1 MSVIVKDEEGRI
13 LLLSKGADSV
23 MFERLA
29 NNGRTFEEK
38 TMEHVHEYAEAGL
51 RTIIL
56 SYRELDE
63 EEYKEFDGKLSEVKS
78 SVSEDRETLIE
89 ELLDTIE
96 RNLILLGATAVEDK
110 LQNGVP
116 DCIDKLAQAKI
127 KIWVLTGDKMETA
140 INIGFSCR
148 LLRQGMRQIIIH
160 LEIPEIQALEKV
172 GDKMAVVKDCYPPT
186 TVRHILP
193 CFHVQLQVALL
204 ICILLKCC
212 LVSRESVHHQ
222 LSEGAQLLVA
232 SRGTCQQTFSL
243 IIDGKSLTY
252 ALEDNMKNM
261 FLELASH
268 CASVICCRSSPKQKA
283 LVTRLVK
290 SGTGKTTLAIGD
302 GANDVGM
309 LQEADEG
316 IGISGVEGMQAVMS
330 SDIAIAQFK
339 YLERLLLVHGHW
351 CYRRMSSMICYF
363 FFKNI
368 TFGFTLFLYEVYASF
383 SGQPAYNDWFL
394 SLYSVFFSSLPVI
407 ALGVLDQDVSARYCL
422 KFPILYQEGVQNVLF
437 SWRIVLSWMLN
448 GFINATMIF
457 FFCTKA
463 IEPQA
468 FDEEGRTAGRDMLG
482 VTMYTCVVW
491 VVNLQMALAIRYFT
505 LIQHIF
511 IWGSIAFWYLFLLA
525 YGAMPPKFSTNVYQV
540 FIETLATSPSFWAVT
555 FFVAISTLIPYFT
568 FSVIQMWFF
577 PMYHQ
582 MVQWIRYE
590 RKTNSTE

>member
-1 MSVIVKDEEGRI
+1 MAAEEV
-13 LLLSKGADSV
+13 LTVQHL
-23 MFERLA
+23 
-29 NNGRTFEEK
+29 EEDK
-38 TMEHVHEYAEAGL
+38 VQQH
-51 RTIIL
+51 
-56 SYRELDE
+56 E
-63 EEYKEFDGKLSEVKS
+63 EEVQYQGK
-78 SVSEDRETLIE
+78 VSYL
-89 ELLDTIE
+89 
-96 RNLILLGATAVEDK
+96 K
-110 LQNGVP
+110 
-116 DCIDKLAQAKI
+116 
-127 KIWVLTGDKMETA
+127 VL
-140 INIGFSCR
+140 NFF
-148 LLRQGMRQIIIH
+148 LH
-160 LEIPEIQALEKV
+160 
-172 GDKMAVVKDCYPPT
+172 
-186 TVRHILP
+186 
-193 CFHVQLQVALL
+193 F
-204 ICILLKCC
+204 
-212 LVSRESVHHQ
+212 
-222 LSEGAQLLVA
+222 A
-232 SRGTCQQTFSL
+232 SRGTCQQTFAL

-302 GANDVGM
+302 EANDVGM
-309 LQEADEG
+309 LQEADVG

-363 FFKNI
+363 FFKNII

-590 RKTNSTE
+590 RKTNATE